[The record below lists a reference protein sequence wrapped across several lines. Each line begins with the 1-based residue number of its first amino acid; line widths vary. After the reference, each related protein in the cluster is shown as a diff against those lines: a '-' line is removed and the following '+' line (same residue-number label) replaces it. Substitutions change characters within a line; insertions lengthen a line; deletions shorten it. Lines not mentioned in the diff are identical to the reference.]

1 MDAKEIV
8 SALRVCN
15 NPKGRRCSSCPV
27 LSKYEHRECKTKV
40 DMLAAG
46 LIDALTAEN
55 ARLRAELQGSIESG
69 QHIDS
74 ENLRLIKERDKAVE
88 DLKHITT
95 MYGECYGCK
104 RYDHAARKCT
114 DAVSVKTC
122 DTHGNNMY
130 EWRGTEGKA

>member
-8 SALRVCN
+8 KALREHAEWAQANEWECPITLGDVLRKAADTIEELN
-15 NPKGRRCSSCPV
+15 DFQSSQCANLLAQ
-27 LSKYEHRECKTKV
+27 LSELR
-40 DMLAAG
+40 
-46 LIDALTAEN
+46 AEN
-55 ARLRAELQGSIESG
+55 ARLRAE
-69 QHIDS
+69 
-74 ENLRLIKERDKAVE
+74 RDKAVG